1 MNYLKNVLKRGAALL
16 LLLALLVSVFGCTK
30 SEPQPSEPTPATG
43 TFLAGTKLNGIDLSG
58 KTPEQAAALLKQT
71 AEDYTLQVTLDGV
84 LFRLDAARL
93 GLAYNEKTDLAALL
107 TAQEADASKLTFEDD
122 ALFTFADEDALRTAL
137 LTGRTEALAQQ
148 PPESTDETEPTEPS
162 EPEEEVLQ
170 LDDPTRAHLLFDT
183 EKGEFVGVDGAPGLS
198 TDYTE
203 AVAKVQKALRTLA
216 RWTVVRSQQ
225 KQVAEGE
232 KAEGNARLAK
242 AVEDANSY
250 LNISL
255 SYSFTPDGKDTSY
268 EYIDRDRIAQWL
280 LIQSDGLT
288 IELNRE
294 AISTYVNG
302 VVQRHSVG
310 GSPVQFK
317 TTYGSYISLNS
328 YRGGQSVNGDA
339 LYDDIIDCLS
349 SRTGGSRVAKF
360 NAAQAGGGV
369 EDYGGSYVELDLTN
383 QMAYCYRNYKLV
395 ISSPMI
401 SGSPYYDCATPGGV
415 YTIKSKD
422 SNRYLT
428 GPGYKVWVQTFMP
441 FNGGI
446 GLHDCNWH
454 SVFGGT
460 RYFYKGSHGCINLPP
475 EVALTI
481 RDNVSVGT
489 HVIVYGGIYNVQGK
503 DQIWTGTEHYNVT
516 PDATPFKLD
525 MRADDNAVLSSYTS
539 SDPSVCTVTSDGVV
553 TVVGEGTCTIT
564 IESEGT
570 VIYYNDEKTV
580 TITVAKLEQTITAK
594 DSLTLRPGDKASA
607 AAGVSTGSALSY
619 TSSDPKVAIVGADGT
634 VTAVGY
640 GTCTITVS
648 AAETPKYKAAEK
660 KITVTVEKKAQ
671 QLTGTAAYN
680 CKTGDAAFRLDV
692 IALDGAALRYV
703 SDNPAVC
710 TVDAAG
716 NVTVVGEGTCTITVT
731 AAETAD
737 YQKGTFTVTVTV
749 APAATEPTV
758 PSESENP

>member
-1 MNYLKNVLKRGAALL
+1 MNYLRTVLKRGAALL
-16 LLLALLVSVFGCTK
+16 LLLTLLVSVFGCTK
-30 SEPQPSEPTPATG
+30 PEPQPSEPTPATG

-58 KTPEQAAALLKQT
+58 KTPEQAATLLKQT

-148 PPESTDETEPTEPS
+148 PPESTDEAEPT

-203 AVAKVQKALRTLA
+203 AVAKVQKALRTLT

-225 KQVAEGE
+225 KQVSEGE
-232 KAEGNARLAK
+232 KADGNARLAK

-360 NAAQAGGGV
+360 NAAQASGGV

-383 QMAYCYRNYKLV
+383 QMAYCYRNYNLIV
-395 ISSPMI
+395 STPIV
-401 SGSPYYDCATPGGV
+401 SGAPYHGWATPNGV

-428 GPGYKVWVQTFMP
+428 GPGYKVWVETFMP

-446 GLHDCNWH
+446 GLHDCTWH
-454 SVFGGT
+454 KVFGGT
-460 RYFYKGSHGCINLPP
+460 RYLYYGSHGCINLPP
-475 EVALTI
+475 QAAYLI

-489 HVIVYGGIYNVQGK
+489 HVIVYGGVTSVNPIYQV
-503 DQIWTGTEHYNVT
+503 WTGTREYNVT
-516 PDATPFKLD
+516 PDVGSFKLD
-525 MRADDNAVLSSYTS
+525 LTPSGGAIVSSYTT
-539 SDPSVCTVTSDGVV
+539 SDPSVCTVDEAGNV

-564 IESEGT
+564 LFSEPT
-570 VIYYNDEKTV
+570 VVYWDDEVVV

-607 AAGVSTGSALSY
+607 EAGVSTGSALSY
-619 TSSDPKVAIVGADGT
+619 VSSDPKVAIVGADGT

-692 IALDGAALRYV
+692 TALDGAALRYV

-731 AAETAD
+731 AAETAE

-749 APAATEPTV
+749 APAATEPTE

>member
-1 MNYLKNVLKRGAALL
+1 M
-16 LLLALLVSVFGCTK
+16 
-30 SEPQPSEPTPATG
+30 
-43 TFLAGTKLNGIDLSG
+43 
-58 KTPEQAAALLKQT
+58 
-71 AEDYTLQVTLDGV
+71 
-84 LFRLDAARL
+84 
-93 GLAYNEKTDLAALL
+93 
-107 TAQEADASKLTFEDD
+107 
-122 ALFTFADEDALRTAL
+122 
-137 LTGRTEALAQQ
+137 
-148 PPESTDETEPTEPS
+148 
-162 EPEEEVLQ
+162 
-170 LDDPTRAHLLFDT
+170 
-183 EKGEFVGVDGAPGLS
+183 
-198 TDYTE
+198 
-203 AVAKVQKALRTLA
+203 
-216 RWTVVRSQQ
+216 
-225 KQVAEGE
+225 
-232 KAEGNARLAK
+232 
-242 AVEDANSY
+242 
-250 LNISL
+250 
-255 SYSFTPDGKDTSY
+255 
-268 EYIDRDRIAQWL
+268 
-280 LIQSDGLT
+280 
-288 IELNRE
+288 
-294 AISTYVNG
+294 
-302 VVQRHSVG
+302 
-310 GSPVQFK
+310 QFK

-525 MRADDNAVLSSYTS
+525 MRADDNAVLSGYTS

-580 TITVAKLEQTITAK
+580 TITVAKLGQTITAK

-607 AAGVSTGSALSY
+607 EAGVSTGSALSY

-671 QLTGTAAYN
+671 QLTGTATYN

-692 IALDGAALRYV
+692 TALDGAALRYV